1 MIAVF
6 WKEIRENARWACL
19 GFIAMAVAMISMWRA
34 SPLVFDSGPSGPS
47 GLSSLDMLAGMIAVF
62 TAIAL
67 GILQTRRDKRPASR
81 ALLLHRGLTADAAF
95 AGKLLAGF
103 VLYSFAVFVPLLAMA
118 LFIAI
123 NGIEHK
129 AASAMSL
136 TPMAFGALGT
146 FGLWPAALL
155 IVQRDARVFGSRL
168 TPAVPALMT
177 ATLCVAPWET
187 TGGWLLLFLITLLS
201 LFVLLLAARSV
212 FANSSPIATGIGR
225 TALALTVSIA
235 LLVMFMFVP
244 STIESYRLS
253 KVRAS
258 LGSSAVNRHYAVH
271 LGPEGHPW
279 LGRKDYSQR
288 DGTYQLTQAAKMA
301 VGRSVRDQ
309 LQPIAEDWRE
319 TPQRLIDLYHRHH
332 VRGYWARYT
341 LMASASSSNPAEFMH
356 RKWVFDH
363 KGETILVYHLTLSGQ
378 WQLARRLRA
387 PDPVRS
393 FGQVRRYGRSDTDG
407 NFTLVTSTGAFY
419 VPGDGSPVITMY
431 QAPTSS
437 AILDSVEHTH
447 LVGGTHPSKHAREK
461 DEPYVM
467 MLRLAD
473 RVVLLEGDLDEIA
486 ASQARPIGEVGSIGS
501 LYATEIQL
509 PSELAEPKS
518 LSIARD
524 PRRDGEFLGLAQ
536 SSNPHERH
544 IVWARFD
551 ANGQIVAQQ
560 EYIENTGPDFVYSSE
575 STFFAFVPPGVWAV
589 VFSTA
594 LIAVDDDLVESVW
607 ENAWESAKKD
617 PARTAWGVLL
627 YLLAGIVGVALAIWA
642 ARRRRL
648 DKRQTWLSIAWGFL
662 LGPAGSLSILA
673 VYPRIARDRCV
684 SCRQPTRIDL
694 DRCEHCGHPADDV
707 PRIGI
712 EIFGRDPL
720 AASKPAE
727 TIGSC

>member
-6 WKEIRENARWACL
+6 WKEIRENVRWACL
-19 GFIAMAVAMISMWRA
+19 GFIAMTVALVSMWRA
-34 SPLVFDSGPSGPS
+34 SSLVFDSGPSGPS
-47 GLSSLDMLAGMIAVF
+47 GRSSLDMLTGMIAVF

-81 ALLLHRGLTADAAF
+81 ALLLHRGITADGAF
-95 AGKLLAGF
+95 VAKLLAGL
-103 VLYSFAVFVPLLAMA
+103 VLYSFAIFVPLLAMA
-118 LFIAI
+118 LFITI
-123 NGIEHK
+123 NGVEHK

-136 TPMAFGALGT
+136 TPMALGALGT

-168 TPAVPALMT
+168 APAVPALVT
-177 ATLCVAPWET
+177 VTLCVAPWDS
-187 TGGWLLLFLITLLS
+187 TGGWFLFFLITLLS
-201 LFVLLLAARSV
+201 LFVFLLAARSV
-212 FANSSPIATGIGR
+212 FANGSPIATGIGR
-225 TALALTVSIA
+225 AALALTVSIA
-235 LLVMFMFVP
+235 FLVLSLFVP
-244 STIESYRLS
+244 STIESYRMS
-253 KVRAS
+253 KVLAS
-258 LGSSAVNRHYAVH
+258 LGPSATNRHYAVH
-271 LGPEGHPW
+271 LGPEGRPW
-279 LGRKDYSQR
+279 LGRRDYSQQ
-288 DGTYQLTQAAKMA
+288 DGTYQLTRAAKMA

-319 TPQRLIDLYHRHH
+319 TPQRLIDLYYRHR

-341 LMASASSSNPAEFMH
+341 LMASASSSDPAEFMH
-356 RKWVFDH
+356 RMWVFDH
-363 KGETILVYHLTLSGQ
+363 KGDAILVYHLTLSGQ

-393 FGQVRRYGRSDTDG
+393 FGQVRRYGQSDADG

-437 AILDSVEHTH
+437 AVLDSVEHTQS
-447 LVGGTHPSKHAREK
+447 VGGTYPSKHAREK

-473 RVVLLEGDLDEIA
+473 RVVLLEGDLDETA
-486 ASQARPIGEVGSIGS
+486 ASQARSIGEVGKIAC

-509 PSELAEPKS
+509 PSELAKPKS

-524 PRRDGEFLGLAQ
+524 PQRDGEFLGLAQ
-536 SSNPHERH
+536 SGDPHERH

-551 ANGQIVAQQ
+551 ANGQIVARQQ
-560 EYIENTGPDFVYSSE
+560 YIENTGSDLVYSSD
-575 STFFAFVPPGVWAV
+575 STFFAFVPPGVWAL

-594 LIAVDDDLVESVW
+594 LIAADDDLVESVW
-607 ENAWESAKKD
+607 EGAWKSAKED
-617 PARTAWGVLL
+617 PARTAGRVLL
-627 YLLAGIVGVALAIWA
+627 YLLPGIVGVALAIWA

-648 DKRQTWLSIAWGFL
+648 GNRQTRLCVAWGFV
-662 LGPAGSLSILA
+662 LGPAGSLCVLA

-694 DRCEHCGHPADDV
+694 DYCEHCSHPADDV
-707 PRIGI
+707 PKIGI
-712 EIFGRDPL
+712 EIFGRDRL
-720 AASKPAE
+720 ATSKRAE
-727 TIGSC
+727 TISSC